1 MAKTVTSKQGTLQGR
16 DFVRG
21 LVIAVITS
29 VLTIIVQT
37 VEAGSLTFDWKVI
50 GTTALAAGAAYL
62 LKNLGEPTKTVTIHE
77 VNED

>member
-16 DFVRG
+16 DWIRG
-21 LVIAVITS
+21 LAIAIITS

-37 VEAGSLTFDWKVI
+37 VEAGSLSFDWKVI

-62 LKNLGEPTKTVTIHE
+62 LKNLGEPTKTITIHDAE
-77 VNED
+77 